1 MENVEASVGDL
12 VPVSS
17 AERSRV
23 QMAKSWDFGPTL
35 MTEEAIKLLEEEG
48 CFLEGKGHLPRGEIV
63 PHPEVD
69 EAIVFKDFFACG
81 L

>member
-1 MENVEASVGDL
+1 LENVEASVGDL

-35 MTEEAIKLLEEEG
+35 MTEEAIKLLRRRVA
-48 CFLEGKGHLPRGEIV
+48 F
-63 PHPEVD
+63 
-69 EAIVFKDFFACG
+69 
-81 L
+81 